1 MGKLDKF
8 RKIMALPEVVQSVE
22 LSDKLKDLY
31 TDYLELLEKNNE
43 LSAKLKENANVSD
56 IKKNAK
62 IHNGFYTL
70 NGVNDISG
78 DEIPFCLNCLFEYG
92 LQIPMNYGIVE
103 RGLQD
108 ALSGKV
114 FKHNT
119 YGLICNKCKIKLAT
133 GVKEKKDEGI

>member
-31 TDYLELLEKNNE
+31 TDYLELLEKN
-43 LSAKLKENANVSD
+43 VSD

-70 NGVNDISG
+70 YGVNDISG

-133 GVKEKKDEGI
+133 GVKEKKDEGN